1 MGKQTRDEVVEAAKE
16 EDMLIDRVKMIILA
30 LVLAAVFLPLDM
42 ATLAIAGVGLY
53 LFMNPVR
60 RLLGWNVA

>member
-1 MGKQTRDEVVEAAKE
+1 VGKQTRDEVVEAAIE

-42 ATLAIAGVGLY
+42 TTLAMAGVGLY

>member
-1 MGKQTRDEVVEAAKE
+1 VGKQTRDEVVEAAKE